1 MSEQSTY
8 LLAQFLG
15 FISFAIGLYAFY
27 QKQDTK
33 LKLWM
38 AVLCLV
44 NAIHFLLLHSFS
56 SAFCVAVS
64 MVRNLITIK
73 VRSRWVM
80 MVFMLF
86 SVAGFF
92 SIQRPSE
99 ALGVTGICVGTYS
112 LFMLDGIKLRLG
124 LLTGSLLWLG
134 NNIALGSIGGSLL
147 EACGASMNAVT
158 LYRLYRDKKAPA
170 AFVVQGRD

>member
-1 MSEQSTY
+1 MSEQHIY
-8 LLAQFLG
+8 LIAQLFG
-15 FISFAIGLYAFY
+15 FFSFAIGLFAFY

-38 AVLCLV
+38 AGLCLV
-44 NAIHFLLLHSFS
+44 NTLHFLLLNSFS
-56 SAFCVAVS
+56 SAFCAMVS
-64 MVRNLITIK
+64 IIRNLITIK
-73 VRSRWVM
+73 VRSRRVM

-86 SVAGFF
+86 SITGFF
-92 SIQRPSE
+92 SIQRSSE
-99 ALGVTGICVGTYS
+99 ALGVMGMCVGTYS

-147 EACGASMNAVT
+147 EACSASMNAVT
-158 LYRLYRDKKAPA
+158 LYRLYSDKKAL
-170 AFVVQGRD
+170 VVDTDLVK

>member
-1 MSEQSTY
+1 MSEQHIY
-8 LLAQFLG
+8 LIAQLFG
-15 FISFAIGLYAFY
+15 FFSFAIGLFAFY

-38 AVLCLV
+38 AGLCLV
-44 NAIHFLLLHSFS
+44 NTLHFLLLNSFS
-56 SAFCVAVS
+56 SAFCAMVS
-64 MVRNLITIK
+64 MIRNLITIK
-73 VRSRWVM
+73 VRSRRVM

-86 SVAGFF
+86 SITGLF
-92 SIQRPSE
+92 SIQRSSE
-99 ALGVTGICVGTYS
+99 ALGVIGMCVGTYS

-147 EACGASMNAVT
+147 EACSASMNAVT
-158 LYRLYRDKKAPA
+158 LYRLYSDKKAL
-170 AFVVQGRD
+170 VVDTDLVK

>member
-1 MSEQSTY
+1 MSEQHIY
-8 LLAQFLG
+8 LIAQLFG
-15 FISFAIGLYAFY
+15 FFSFAIGLFAFY

-38 AVLCLV
+38 AGLCLV
-44 NAIHFLLLHSFS
+44 NTLHFLLLNSFS
-56 SAFCVAVS
+56 SAFCAMVS
-64 MVRNLITIK
+64 MIRNLITIK
-73 VRSRWVM
+73 VRSRRVM

-86 SVAGFF
+86 SITGFF

-99 ALGVTGICVGTYS
+99 ALGVMGMCVGTYS

-147 EACGASMNAVT
+147 EACSASMNAVT
-158 LYRLYRDKKAPA
+158 LYRLYSDKKAL
-170 AFVVQGRD
+170 VVDTDLVK

>member
-1 MSEQSTY
+1 MSEQHIY
-8 LLAQFLG
+8 LIAQLFG
-15 FISFAIGLYAFY
+15 FFSFAIGLFAFY

-38 AVLCLV
+38 AGLCLV
-44 NAIHFLLLHSFS
+44 NTLHFLLLNSFS
-56 SAFCVAVS
+56 SAFCAMVS
-64 MVRNLITIK
+64 MIRNLITIK
-73 VRSRWVM
+73 VRSRRVM

-86 SVAGFF
+86 SITGFF
-92 SIQRPSE
+92 SIQRSSE
-99 ALGVTGICVGTYS
+99 ALGVMGMCVGTYS

-147 EACGASMNAVT
+147 EACSASMNAVT
-158 LYRLYRDKKAPA
+158 LYRLYSDKKAL
-170 AFVVQGRD
+170 VVDTDLVK

>member
-1 MSEQSTY
+1 MPGQDPY
-8 LLAQFLG
+8 LIAQMFGL
-15 FISFAIGLYAFY
+15 ISFVIGLFAFY

-44 NAIHFLLLHSFS
+44 NAAHFVLLGSLS
-56 SAFCVAVS
+56 SAFCALVS

-73 VRSRWVM
+73 VRSRLVM
-80 MVFMLF
+80 MAFMLF
-86 SVAGFF
+86 SMAGFL

-99 ALGVTGICVGTYS
+99 ALGVMGICVGTYS
-112 LFMLDGIKLRLG
+112 LFMLDGIRLRQG
-124 LLTGSLLWLG
+124 LLAGSLLWLG

-147 EACGASMNAVT
+147 EFFSATMNVVT
-158 LYRLYRDKKAPA
+158 LYRLYCDEKVEPDTMRSY
-170 AFVVQGRD
+170 RT